1 MIVETYQKRDI
12 KAISLFSGAGG
23 LDVGFEQAG
32 YCIVFA
38 NEFDHDAAAAWRLN
52 RPSIPHNMV
61 EGDINDHMNE
71 LREYDDIDVIIG
83 GPPCQGFSV
92 AGKMDPKDQRSQLVW
107 SFLDAIAI
115 VRPKVFVMENVAAL
129 GLLRKWEPVRKGIL
143 SRGRNL
149 GYDVSFKVH
158 HTPDYGVPENRDRVI
173 FIGVRKDI
181 GSTEVFYERLK
192 EHLKTHANDFMDF
205 AEHLGTNDSETV
217 MHDELWF
224 TVQMWSEFHARR
236 NGFLRVLNA
245 ATNNTLQFPEDYMAN
260 EIALIRSMWN
270 ERREEN
276 ELYEL
281 MQLCGRYSILEE
293 LFPDETNGFN
303 EDMLKGVY
311 SGMKLFVCN
320 RIYKFCTEHK
330 TFDVFIKDAEKLRS
344 LIS

>member
-1 MIVETYQKRDI
+1 MEEINDIIQQLFNAEAQYFYDHYAQYDPARKIGITISESIYDTIMQLDLSETQKNIIDMQGENITDSLNGSVVLCRDMNSDGVQVI
-12 KAISLFSGAGG
+12 FSMHSFKYNDGG
-23 LDVGFEQAG
+23 LTLLGT
-32 YCIVFA
+32 
-38 NEFDHDAAAAWRLN
+38 
-52 RPSIPHNMV
+52 
-61 EGDINDHMNE
+61 INHE
-71 LREYDDIDVIIG
+71 L
-83 GPPCQGFSV
+83 
-92 AGKMDPKDQRSQLVW
+92 
-107 SFLDAIAI
+107 
-115 VRPKVFVMENVAAL
+115 
-129 GLLRKWEPVRKGIL
+129 
-143 SRGRNL
+143 
-149 GYDVSFKVH
+149 
-158 HTPDYGVPENRDRVI
+158 
-173 FIGVRKDI
+173 
-181 GSTEVFYERLK
+181 
-192 EHLKTHANDFMDF
+192 THANDFMDF